1 MNHSHGAGGLPRTS
15 GRYVLVLLGFV
26 AISAV
31 LLLSEHRLLA
41 YPVIVVALLFMCPL
55 LHVLM
60 HGGHDSGGH
69 GPPTRPGIRGPGG
82 TPAGKRL
89 TQ

>member
-31 LLLSEHRLLA
+31 LLLSEHRLHA

-69 GPPTRPGIRGPGG
+69 GQRSGRGEALGAERG
-82 TPAGKRL
+82 WRND
-89 TQ
+89 